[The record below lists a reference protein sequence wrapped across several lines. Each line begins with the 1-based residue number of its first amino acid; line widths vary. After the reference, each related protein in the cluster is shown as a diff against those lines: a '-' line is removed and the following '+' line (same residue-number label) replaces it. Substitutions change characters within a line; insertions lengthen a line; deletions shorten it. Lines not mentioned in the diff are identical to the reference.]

1 MEKSA
6 QISPKAAEPIIKVRG
21 LRHVYQ
27 EGDGTKEVLHG
38 IDLDI
43 FSGEIVIIM
52 GPSGSGKSTLLKLI
66 GAQLTLQEGNI
77 VIDGNSLRGADKNR
91 LMQLRRNLGFI
102 FQSHHLLNSLKV
114 IQNVQLP
121 LAFDPNATAKS
132 SREDALKTLST
143 VGIADQADKF
153 PTHLSGGQ
161 RQRVAIAR
169 ALIRK
174 PSIVLADEPTAS
186 LDQKSGREI
195 VDIIKK
201 MAKEI
206 GVTVVLVTH
215 DNRILDIADR
225 IVSLVDGVLVSNGK

>member
-1 MEKSA
+1 MEKSPNTPE
-6 QISPKAAEPIIKVRG
+6 QGEPVIKVRG
-21 LRHVYQ
+21 LRHFYR
-27 EGDGTKEVLHG
+27 EGDEMKEVLHG
-38 IDLDI
+38 VNLDI
-43 FSGEIVIIM
+43 EKGEIVIIM

-66 GAQLTLQEGNI
+66 GAQLTLQEGDI
-77 VIDGNSLRGADKNR
+77 IIDGHSLIGADKKH
-91 LMQLRRNLGFI
+91 LMLLRRNLGFI

-114 IQNVQLP
+114 VQNVQLP
-121 LAFDPNATAKS
+121 LAFDGRSTAKS
-132 SREDALKTLST
+132 SKKDALEALAT
-143 VGIADQADKF
+143 VGIVEQADKF

-174 PSIVLADEPTAS
+174 PKIVLADEPTAS

-225 IVSLVDGVLVSNGK
+225 IIRLVDGNIQEPSA

>member
-1 MEKSA
+1 MENSA

-186 LDQKSGREI
+186 LDQKSGRETDEVCAKI
-195 VDIIKK
+195 FGRTDALCGLKNGRYRIK
-201 MAKEI
+201 I
-206 GVTVVLVTH
+206 Y
-215 DNRILDIADR
+215 
-225 IVSLVDGVLVSNGK
+225 